1 MFEALKRDGL
11 ARTGIYSKDS
21 GESIETPS
29 AIDADS
35 FFPDL
40 KEHEFSNIPLFANK
54 KFVDKNSPEYKEL
67 IFIHPESENK
77 GIFGDCL
84 IFSNWHTV
92 LENPKYYVKM
102 LLKMKGNHPSD
113 TAWYTPACALP
124 SNVATLINSGFDIF
138 DYRAV
143 DLKSAKGIFCTS
155 DGEFLAEEWFDK
167 GLCRC
172 SGCENK
178 NLFEHNRNALDTEIE
193 TVKNFLKDGHLRELL
208 ERRCRNSASQVSILR
223 LFDMSYDFIE
233 PRVAIARSTRLYANS
248 GESLKRPEVKRFVE
262 RVIERFVPS
271 RTDTAVLIPCSAK
284 KPYSSSQSH
293 MKFQSAIQNRAHEII
308 ITSPLGIVPRELER
322 MYPAGHY
329 DVPVTGYW
337 DGEERAFIIDA
348 IARYFEKN
356 RYEKVFVH
364 LDGDSFEIAKA
375 ALERSNTDYECT
387 ATDKLTSSESLKKLE
402 SALKYGRKKGP
413 NLIKGTL
420 SYQFG
425 FDADTSKLQLKGKFM
440 REKVLMGKKQV
451 FSIDTGTGL
460 MRPTFEGWD
469 LIESGY
475 RVYIDNFIP
484 QGDIL
489 APGVLN
495 CDPDIR
501 EGDEVFVVGEGAVAT
516 GRAAMG
522 AAEMC
527 SSKRGVAVR
536 VRKVKKL

>member
-337 DGEERAFIIDA
+337 DGEERAFITDA